1 MMTGN
6 QAIARGF
13 YEIGGHV
20 AASYPGSPT
29 VEMLEAIKKTYPEIY
44 AEFSINE
51 KVALEV
57 GIGSSISGA
66 RTIVSMKH
74 VGVNVAADPLMTFT
88 QTKTKGGFLLMSGD
102 DPGMASSQNEQDNRQ
117 FAKFANMPVF
127 DPSNSQEAKD
137 YTKMGILASEHYET
151 PVMLRITSRLCHGR
165 GQVSLEDKIQK
176 NIEGFMRHPSE
187 YGMIPPNTFDKQF
200 HMKER
205 IQKLATDLDSEDLNE
220 VPMVSMVSMVSNI
233 NQYIPLAGAET
244 LIITSGLP
252 YQNLMELSPIASV
265 YKLGIVY
272 PLPIQTLKK
281 HASRYKNVIVI
292 EEMTPF
298 IEDQLKLSGI
308 SCEGKSLFSFTGELD
323 VEDIENGLAKA
334 GIKMNNSFSSNERG
348 EANPSLEVMGRLPMF
363 CAGCPHRPV
372 FDILKKSKKTV
383 VGDIGCYSMGILYP
397 LEVLDS
403 IISMGASLGMM
414 KGMKKVERLMGKNE
428 PLVAVIGDG
437 TFYHSGMTGLLNLK
451 HQLDPT
457 DNMTLIILNN
467 GTTAMTGGQ
476 PNASS
481 AAYGD
486 GSDMQMDMEKLIEV
500 MGFERVRVVDQ
511 FDYKQAKKIIDEE
524 IKHEGLSIIITT
536 RPCALNFKIKEPH
549 FYVDPSVC
557 IACKSCVKTN
567 CPPIHMKAYEG
578 FDKQKSSIDA
588 SMCVGCSVCSQVCP
602 VGAIKRSGGS
612 NHE

>member
-6 QAIARGF
+6 QAVARGF
-13 YEIGGHV
+13 YEVGGRI

-29 VEMLEAIKKTYPEIY
+29 VEMIETIKNEYPEIY
-44 AEFSINE
+44 AEFSVNE

-88 QTKTKGGFLLMSGD
+88 ETKTKGGFLLMSGD
-102 DPGMASSQNEQDNRQ
+102 DPGMASSQNEQDNRI
-117 FAKFANMPVF
+117 FAKFANMPVL
-127 DPSNSQEAKD
+127 DPSDSQEAKD
-137 YTKMGILASEHYET
+137 YTKLGILMSERYET

-165 GQVSLEDKIQK
+165 SRVTVEERLESEIR
-176 NIEGFMRHPSE
+176 GFMRSPSD
-187 YGMIPPNTFDKQF
+187 YGMIPPNTFDKQY

-205 IQKLATDLDSEDLNE
+205 LQKLASELEVKTSEDGFDLSELNRYE
-220 VPMVSMVSMVSNI
+220 RFEN
-233 NQYIPLAGAET
+233 AKT
-244 LIITSGLP
+244 LIITSGLV
-252 YQNLMELSPIASV
+252 YQNLMELIPEASV

-272 PLPIQTLKK
+272 PLPINTLKAI
-281 HASRYKNVIVI
+281 ASAYSNVIVI

-298 IEDQLKLSGI
+298 IEEQLKLGGI
-308 SCEGKSLFSFTGELD
+308 ACEGKSLFSFTGELD
-323 VEDIENGLAKA
+323 VEDIEKGLVKA
-334 GIKMNNSFSSNERG
+334 GVKVQNPMSITDSNQTQ
-348 EANPSLEVMGRLPMF
+348 EVMGRLPMF

-403 IISMGASLGMM
+403 IISMGACLGMM
-414 KGMKKVERLMGKNE
+414 KGMKKAERLTGKNE

-457 DNMTLIILNN
+457 DNMTLLILNN

-476 PNASS
+476 SNASS
-481 AAYGD
+481 SSYGD
-486 GSDMQMDMEKLIEV
+486 GSDMNLDMVKLIEA
-500 MGFERVRVVDQ
+500 MGFDRIKVVDQ
-511 FDYKQAKKIIDEE
+511 FDYKQAKKVIDEE
-524 IKHEGLSIIITT
+524 IKYEGLSIVITT

-549 FYVDPSVC
+549 FAVDPSIC
-557 IACKSCVKTN
+557 IACRTCVKTN
-567 CPPIHMKAYEG
+567 CPPIHMKDYEG
-578 FDKQKSSIDA
+578 YDKQKSSIDA

-602 VGAIKRSGGS
+602 VGAIKRSEGGAM
-612 NHE
+612 